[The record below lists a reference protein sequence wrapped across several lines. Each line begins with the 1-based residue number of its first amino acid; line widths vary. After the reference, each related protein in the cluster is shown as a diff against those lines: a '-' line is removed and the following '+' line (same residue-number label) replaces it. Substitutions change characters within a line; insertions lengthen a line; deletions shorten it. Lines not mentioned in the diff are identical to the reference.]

1 MGVLEEWEDPE
12 PNSFLGFHAKDI
24 NVISSEL

>member
-1 MGVLEEWEDPE
+1 MGILEEWEEPE

-24 NVISSEL
+24 IVISSEL